1 MYRAFFLDGCP
12 VEMTRQP
19 FFVVFLVL
27 RVCSY
32 LCRKEKIAMEQV
44 NISQLNGRKFFTSG
58 MPDVVISGSDGTPQL
73 VTVTCDGV
81 QLLSEELWP
90 VSGRITLTDLS
101 ELLEPYAR
109 KTLVSSVTISADNTS
124 AAFSVLYAM
133 VDVGITAEEFYTD
146 HFLSILMGTK
156 VTAKGRRELL
166 WYYGS
171 DNATVTA
178 RYSDGTTAAF
188 TPAVVGGTTA
198 YTCIDVSPDNFVTA
212 QKQLVA
218 YTVTAGNR
226 SQYFEMDLQEPDCA
240 PILEF
245 YNSFGVW
252 EYIYCTGTHRVTP
265 EYKRSAARISG
276 KYRNYKIEE
285 TRTFKADTG
294 ILNTAMANWADELF
308 RADEVYVVNVV
319 NGQVVSRDGGKEVT
333 ITESKSE
340 YSNDDDYMPRFTFS
354 YQYAQRIHNVLQM
367 DRVGRIFDNTFD
379 HTFN

>member
-1 MYRAFFLDGCP
+1 
-12 VEMTRQP
+12 
-19 FFVVFLVL
+19 
-27 RVCSY
+27 
-32 LCRKEKIAMEQV
+32 MEQF

-58 MPDVVISGSDGTPQL
+58 MPDVVIGGTDGTPQL

-109 KTLVSSVTISADNTS
+109 KTLESSVTISADNTTS
-124 AAFSVLYAM
+124 AFSVLYAM
-133 VDVGITAEEFYTD
+133 VDVGITAEEFYTG

-156 VTAKGRRELL
+156 ITAAGRRELL
-166 WYYGS
+166 WYYGN
-171 DNATVTA
+171 DEAIVRA
-178 RYSDGTTAAF
+178 VYSDGSLVAFAAS
-188 TPAVVGGTTA
+188 VVGGTSQ

-226 SQYFEMDLQEPDCA
+226 SQQFEMDLSVPDCA

-252 EYIYCTGTHRVTP
+252 EYIYCTGTHRVAP
-265 EYKRSAARISG
+265 EYKRSAARIGG

-340 YSNDDDYMPRFTFS
+340 NSNDDDYMPRFTFS